1 MRITVNLSLFFHD
14 HRCLAKIFVNKK
26 MKCIR
31 NVEERISA
39 VFNIENFYLKCE
51 NVYLPPTEDVQI
63 LNYDDV
69 VWVIPSEHGSSN
81 VDIIPQNHEILE
93 EFNIVIPKKK
103 KKKNRLCVDTKEENC
118 SYENIP
124 KKMKSQESSEN
135 VMEVDVS
142 VTEENNKKKKKKK
155 KKKHGVYKNIE
166 VSNDSVQENEDLH
179 EIDGNPG
186 LIQKDSGRD
195 SLDSSKSAKSPES
208 VNNSV
213 KRLVNQFEKS
223 KNSLTETPTELERK
237 INIVKTIIISNKP
250 TLCSLPDVK
259 QTEACEEEKNDT
271 CNNVSLHVENLNKND
286 ELQAG
291 ESSSNAETSSVCIDN
306 VTDFDANVNKRKRR
320 RTRKRKSRVENTSE
334 ISTTYEQPVYN
345 FNHKPVIVQTRIPTH
360 LRFTDVQ
367 PSTKK
372 DVLFPAESRVDKVI
386 TSTNDSLGE
395 VIVLNEPQ
403 AKQSVPASD
412 AIGENTKEKV
422 TIKDSLDEAV
432 VLNELSEK
440 KDKTKTIYSDKELEE
455 CILKQPITQ
464 HSEPRMGDVLA
475 FKILRMSENY
485 TPEVSKPI
493 VGKVLS
499 YNENK
504 EITFNIVYG
513 HEQCLPPKGKFS
525 LDEEEHELNENS
537 HFQCLWST
545 LLEPRLVYP

>member
-69 VWVIPSEHGSSN
+69 VWVIPSVHGSSN
-81 VDIIPQNHEILE
+81 VDVIPQNHEILE

-103 KKKNRLCVDTKEENC
+103 KKKNRLCVDTKEEN
-118 SYENIP
+118 ENIP
-124 KKMKSQESSEN
+124 KKKKRQESSDN

-142 VTEENNKKKKKKK
+142 VTEEKNNKKNKKK
-155 KKKHGVYKNIE
+155 KKKHGVYKNVE

-179 EIDGNPG
+179 EIDGNSG
-186 LIQKDSGRD
+186 LMQKSSGRD
-195 SLDSSKSAKSPES
+195 SLDSSKSAKSPKS

-213 KRLVNQFEKS
+213 NRLVNQFEKS

-237 INIVKTIIISNKP
+237 INIAKTIIISNKP
-250 TLCSLPDVK
+250 TLCSFPDVK

-286 ELQAG
+286 ELQAD
-291 ESSSNAETSSVCIDN
+291 ESSSSAETSSVCINN

-334 ISTTYEQPVYN
+334 FSTTDEQPVHN
-345 FNHKPVIVQTRIPTH
+345 FIHKPVIVQTRISTH

-386 TSTNDSLGE
+386 TKEALGK
-395 VIVLNEPQ
+395 VIVLSEPL

-422 TIKDSLDEAV
+422 TIKDLLYEAV
-432 VLNELSEK
+432 VLNESSEK

-464 HSEPRMGDVLA
+464 HLEPRVGDVLA

-493 VGKVLS
+493 VPR
-499 YNENK
+499 ED
-504 EITFNIVYG
+504 G

-537 HFQCLWST
+537 HFQCLWPT